1 VADFIDIKVDG
12 DRELIARLDAM
23 PAKIRNALIKK
34 VTALSLLLEAKV
46 KGDKLSGQVL
56 NVKTGA
62 LRRSIFSVVTST
74 ETSVTGK
81 VASSG
86 DVKYAAIHE
95 FGGTI
100 NVPEITAKG
109 KALAFMMGGKQV
121 FFKKVAAHT
130 VTMPERSF
138 MRSSLKDMESQIREG
153 LTQTV
158 REAMREK

>member
-1 VADFIDIKVDG
+1 MLNIQVVG
-12 DRELIARLDAM
+12 DRELIARFDAM
-23 PAKIRNALIKK
+23 PSKIRSALLRK
-34 VTALSLLLEAKV
+34 VTALALMLEAKV
-46 KGDKLSGQVL
+46 KDEKLSGQVL
-56 NVKTGA
+56 NVRSGA
-62 LRRSIFSVVTST
+62 LRRSIFNEVTDTAT
-74 ETSVTGK
+74 EVTGK

-86 DVKYAAIHE
+86 DIKYASVHE
-95 FGGTI
+95 YGGTI
-100 NVPEITAKG
+100 NIPEITAKG

-158 REAMREK
+158 REAARQK

>member
-1 VADFIDIKVDG
+1 MLNIQIVG
-12 DRELIARLDAM
+12 DKELIARLDAM
-23 PAKIRNALIKK
+23 PAQIRAALVRK
-34 VTALSLLLEAKV
+34 VTALALLLEAKV

-56 NVKTGA
+56 NVVSGA
-62 LRRSIFSVVTST
+62 LRRSIFNEVQQSDTA
-74 ETSVTGK
+74 VTGK

-100 NVPEITAKG
+100 NVPEISAKG

-130 VTMPERSF
+130 ITMPERSF

-153 LTQTV
+153 LTEAV
-158 REAMREK
+158 REGLK

>member
-1 VADFIDIKVDG
+1 MLNIQVTG
-12 DRELIARLDAM
+12 DRELIARLNAM
-23 PAKIRNALIKK
+23 PEIVRRALLTK
-34 VTALSLLLEAKV
+34 VTSLAMQLERKV

-56 NVKTGA
+56 HVVSGN
-62 LRRSIFSVVTST
+62 LRASIFNEVQQTDTST
-74 ETSVTGK
+74 VGK

-100 NVPEITAKG
+100 NIPEIEAKG
-109 KALAFMMGGKQV
+109 AALAFMMGGKQA

-138 MRSSLKDMESQIREG
+138 MRSALTDMHDQIVQELTEAVREG
-153 LTQTV
+153 TS
-158 REAMREK
+158 R